1 MTLPSAPG
9 VGLTFPPTVPSS
21 DASGLPRLASRP
33 ILPSPGVSRPGGSWD
48 QTRVNSEG
56 HAGDNTEGHN
66 WGSHA
71 WEGRSPRSV
80 SRPLVLHTEGHRFK
94 SCTAHH
100 FSIRGPSSCL
110 SALLLHVH
118 AHQSSTNEQERQA
131 DADQPA
137 ESGQRFPERSRT
149 CWPDESLRTARG
161 PTGRSVYAAECVTA
175 LFYLGLTAAA
185 ASRGC

>member
-1 MTLPSAPG
+1 MG
-9 VGLTFPPTVPSS
+9 
-21 DASGLPRLASRP
+21 SGLQKRSGSP
-33 ILPSPGVSRPGGSWD
+33 ILPSRGFLTEGPVGPEQGVNP
-48 QTRVNSEG
+48 EG
-56 HAGDNTEGHN
+56 HAGNNTEGHN
-66 WGSHA
+66 WGCHA
-71 WEGRSPRSV
+71 WESRSPRLV

-100 FSIRGPSSCL
+100 FSILGLSPCL

-131 DADQPA
+131 DVDQPG
-137 ESGQRFPERSRT
+137 ESGQRFPERSRR
-149 CWPDESLRTARG
+149 CWPDESPRTARD